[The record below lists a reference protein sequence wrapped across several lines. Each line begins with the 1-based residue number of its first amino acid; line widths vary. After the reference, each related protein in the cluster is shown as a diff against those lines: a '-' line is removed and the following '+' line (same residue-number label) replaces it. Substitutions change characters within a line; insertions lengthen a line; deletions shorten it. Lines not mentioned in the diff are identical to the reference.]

1 MEIVK
6 KQIVSSEEIKIL
18 VDSFYDKA
26 KLDDLLGPIF
36 DKVLHD
42 HWPKHL
48 EKMYR
53 FWGTVLIEEHS
64 YNGSPFP
71 PLCIRFHFHHS
82 LHFWNKVPHETI
94 ILITSK
100 RFRIQ

>member
-1 MEIVK
+1 MEGAK
-6 KQIVSSEEIKIL
+6 KQILSSEEIKIL

-71 PLCIRFHFHHS
+71 PHAVLPIAEQHFERW
-82 LHFWNKVPHETI
+82 LELFKETI
-94 ILITSK
+94 HEH
-100 RFRIQ
+100 FEGE